1 MSKQYGQIEAARPN
15 LAGRAW
21 CRCRRGGRGRH
32 VDEAVALYVRLV
44 PAGIDAGGL
53 TASGAV
59 ALERAAAVPDGAL
72 GAADDGLLNLTINC
86 RVHMQTK
93 DVQCR
98 LN

>member
-1 MSKQYGQIEAARPN
+1 MARSKQLDRTWR
-15 LAGRAW
+15 AGLGADAD
-21 CRCRRGGRGRH
+21 GVVGVGH